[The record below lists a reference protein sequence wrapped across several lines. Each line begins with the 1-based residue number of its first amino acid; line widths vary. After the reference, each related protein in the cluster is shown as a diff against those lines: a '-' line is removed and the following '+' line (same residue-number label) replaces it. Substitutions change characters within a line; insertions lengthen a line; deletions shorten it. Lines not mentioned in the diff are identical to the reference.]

1 MKRGIKFEAVAYHLG
16 SKLDLKRIR
25 KQSVFSLIKYEHSFL
40 LFQIK
45 DNSFVYFK
53 DYGSIV
59 FINCDENIKQQL
71 FKLVFKNDLNINDL
85 PVEKYDII
93 IGKEQKTEVEFD
105 HITVAEF
112 TVDIAHVIMLNLAQS
127 VALDNY
133 YKMSFSLL
141 ESMKKYAL
149 QLERTGNIK
158 LTRNRMRKFIGTT
171 MNLKNRIAENLFI
184 FDTSSIAWSTE
195 NLLQLDNQ
203 LAKELDVV
211 DRHHGLQ
218 ENLNVVKEKLEL
230 FKDILQHKYSSLLE
244 WIIIL
249 LILFE
254 VVQLII
260 EKIY

>member
-1 MKRGIKFEAVAYHLG
+1 MKLEAVAYHLG
-16 SKLDLKRIR
+16 SRINLKEIR
-25 KQSVFSLIKYEHSFL
+25 KKNSYSLIKNEHSFL
-40 LFQIK
+40 LYQIM
-45 DNSFVYFK
+45 DNSFAYFK

-59 FINCDENIKQQL
+59 FINCDVNIKYHL
-71 FKLVFKNDLNINDL
+71 FKLAINDEVIIDEL
-85 PVEKYDII
+85 PIEKYEII
-93 IGKEQKTEVEFD
+93 IDSKQQTEVEFD
-105 HITVAEF
+105 HITVSEF
-112 TVDIAHVIMLNLAQS
+112 TIDIAHIIMLNLAQS

-141 ESMKKYAL
+141 ESIKVYSL
-149 QLERTGNIK
+149 QLEQSGHIN
-158 LTRNRMRKFIGTT
+158 LTRNRMRKFIGRT

-184 FDTSSIAWSTE
+184 FDTSTLAWSTE

-203 LAKELDVV
+203 LAKELDII

-218 ENLNVVKEKLEL
+218 HNLTIVKENLDL

-254 VVQLII
+254 VIQLII
-260 EKIY
+260 EKLF

>member
-1 MKRGIKFEAVAYHLG
+1 MKKGIKYKAVAYHLG
-16 SKLDLKRIR
+16 NKIDLKRIR
-25 KQSVFSLIKYEHSFL
+25 KQSTYSLIKYENSFL
-40 LFQIK
+40 LFQITGS
-45 DNSFVYFK
+45 SFVYFK

-71 FKLVFKNDLNINDL
+71 FKLALRKDLNINDL
-85 PVEKYDII
+85 PKEKYDIVVDEKLKK
-93 IGKEQKTEVEFD
+93 GVEFD
-105 HITVAEF
+105 HINVAEF

-127 VALDNY
+127 VALDFY

-149 QLERTGNIK
+149 QLERTGKIK

-171 MNLKNRIAENLFI
+171 MNLKNKIAENLFI

-203 LAKELDVV
+203 LAKELDII

-218 ENLNVVKEKLEL
+218 ENLNIVKENLEL

>member
-1 MKRGIKFEAVAYHLG
+1 MMRFEAVAYHLERRI
-16 SKLDLKRIR
+16 DLKEIR
-25 KQSVFSLIKYEHSFL
+25 SINKCSLIKQEHSFL
-40 LFQIK
+40 LYQIT

-59 FINCDENIKQQL
+59 FINCEESIKQ
-71 FKLVFKNDLNINDL
+71 KLVELAFRDKVFIAAL
-85 PVEKYDII
+85 PVEKYDITI
-93 IGKEQKTEVEFD
+93 DKEQKTKVEFNQ
-105 HITVAEF
+105 IIVAEF
-112 TVDIAHVIMLNLAQS
+112 TIDIAHIIMLNLAQS

-141 ESMKKYAL
+141 ESMKIYAL
-149 QLERTGNIK
+149 QLEETGHIK
-158 LTRNRMRKFIGTT
+158 LTRNRMRRFIGTT

-184 FDTSSIAWSTE
+184 FDTSSLAWSTE

-203 LAKELDVV
+203 LAKELDVI

-218 ENLNVVKEKLEL
+218 ENLNIVKENLEL

-254 VVQLII
+254 VIQLSI
-260 EKIY
+260 EKT

>member
-1 MKRGIKFEAVAYHLG
+1 MKTVIKLAAVAYHLG
-16 SKLDLKRIR
+16 RRIDLKEIR
-25 KQSVFSLIKYEHSFL
+25 KRNKCSLIKQEHSFL
-40 LFQIK
+40 LYQIT

-59 FINCDENIKQQL
+59 FINCDEKIKQKL
-71 FKLVFKNDLNINDL
+71 FELAFTDELVIDDL
-85 PVEKYDII
+85 PLEKYDII
-93 IGKEQKTEVEFD
+93 IDKEQKTEVEFD
-105 HITVAEF
+105 HIIVADF
-112 TVDIAHVIMLNLAQS
+112 TIDIAHVIMLNLAQS

-141 ESMKKYAL
+141 ESMKVYAL
-149 QLERTGNIK
+149 QLEQTGNIK

-171 MNLKNRIAENLFI
+171 MNLKNRIAENFFI
-184 FDTSSIAWSTE
+184 FDTSSLAWSTE

-203 LAKELDVV
+203 LAKELDII

-218 ENLNVVKEKLEL
+218 ENLNIVKENLEL

-254 VVQLII
+254 VIQLII